1 MVLGKMDSYVEKN
14 EIRIS
19 SNTIHKNELK
29 TK

>member
-1 MVLGKMDSYVEKN
+1 MVLVKMDSYVEKN

-19 SNTIHKNELK
+19 SNTILKNELK